1 MISNFIG
8 NLSILSGIIVL
19 FLPLFIPEL
28 SRQRDAFLGVGLLV
42 IGLALFASHG
52 ILSGSPMLALTGA
65 IIVICKLGLE
75 VLSSRWKALS
85 EVEQVRL
92 SSLER
97 WVTSLRQLGE
107 IISRIFG
114 SLAVFGSLLGIKSI
128 SNKKGKQWVRPDLS
142 SEKNAKFNKNADLD
156 SINHNKDLV
165 IPSKEVSLKRK
176 LSDADS

>member
-28 SRQRDAFLGVGLLV
+28 SRQRDAFLGVGLLL

-107 IISRIFG
+107 IISRI
-114 SLAVFGSLLGIKSI
+114 
-128 SNKKGKQWVRPDLS
+128 
-142 SEKNAKFNKNADLD
+142 
-156 SINHNKDLV
+156 
-165 IPSKEVSLKRK
+165 
-176 LSDADS
+176 